1 MKPSY
6 LVSQVYVFIVDP
18 ELMPTYGSC
27 PIFSGKGVSM
37 IVTEV
42 LVYVCEVHV
51 SVLELSVC
59 EF

>member
-1 MKPSY
+1 M
-6 LVSQVYVFIVDP
+6 SQVYVFNVDP

-27 PIFSGKGVSM
+27 PIFSGKGLSM
-37 IVTEV
+37 IVIKA

-51 SVLELSVC
+51 SVVELSVC